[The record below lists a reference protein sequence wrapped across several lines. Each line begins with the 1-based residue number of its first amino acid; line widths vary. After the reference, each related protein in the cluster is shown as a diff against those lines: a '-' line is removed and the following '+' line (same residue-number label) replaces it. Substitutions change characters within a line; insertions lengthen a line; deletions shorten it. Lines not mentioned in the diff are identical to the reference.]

1 MNAKQLVGALRTAGA
16 RITLDGE
23 TLKFTAA
30 PAWTKDERD
39 LFLLQLRA
47 NKQDIIAYLVSEER
61 FVAPPSALAAC
72 GKVGC
77 VGENCYKVGPNVWIH
92 SPRSEYHHDRA

>member
-1 MNAKQLVGALRTAGA
+1 MTAKQIVEEIR
-16 RITLDGE
+16 RCDGE
-23 TLKFTAA
+23 IALKNEQVKFKA
-30 PAWTKDERD
+30 PPTWSHIERD
-39 LFLLQLRA
+39 LALSQLRA

-77 VGENCYKVGPNVWIH
+77 AGENCYKVGPNVWIH
-92 SPRSEYHHDRA
+92 SPRSEYHNDHP